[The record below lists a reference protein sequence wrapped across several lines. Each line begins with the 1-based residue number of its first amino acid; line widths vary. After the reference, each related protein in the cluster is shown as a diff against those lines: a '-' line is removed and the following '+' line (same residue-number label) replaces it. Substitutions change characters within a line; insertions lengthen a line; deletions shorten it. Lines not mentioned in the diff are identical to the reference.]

1 MSQPNQTSKLA
12 VMQNAKPQFPE
23 FEKFAESIKSQE
35 RAKFAYE
42 MKHGLRNNRAKD
54 EKPKE
59 TAQKLLKKAR
69 TLILKHEKQAGRK
82 QLCGRR
88 SRWSLKTPACMRYWV
103 RF

>member
-54 EKPKE
+54 ENQRKP
-59 TAQKLLKKAR
+59 
-69 TLILKHEKQAGRK
+69 RK
-82 QLCGRR
+82 N
-88 SRWSLKTPACMRYWV
+88 S
-103 RF
+103 